1 MTIRTRTNEPGLFTL
16 GPPKQDGDADSKS
29 SPLSLYERAGVRAA
43 TDDSYLSIEK
53 ANGRVVEKAADG
65 TVDKGTQQ
73 IVEDPFRLD
82 YDAYGVIRPPINML
96 ELSALWEKNTILGQ
110 CIETMAINCEAFGH
124 DFIIRE
130 GLEVDKCAPEV
141 QKRIAVEKSIL
152 TNFFNNVSVNDP
164 HLSFTDLRIRKRID
178 QESVGG
184 AFWELVRGN
193 DGEPMGFN
201 HIPAYTCRFG
211 KLTTEEVH
219 TSQKIA
225 FYNPDGTVEYR
236 YRQVWRNFRLVLQRR
251 GIRLAWFKTLG
262 DPRIINRHN
271 GYVSDEQLP
280 PKDRANEAVYF
291 PNIWSPRT
299 PYAFPR
305 TAGCL
310 FPIYGSRAAEEINYT
325 TFENNMV
332 PSMAIMVSNGML
344 SEGSIARYKE
354 FTEANV
360 VGRKN
365 YSMFL
370 LLESEPVT
378 EGVVNPG
385 TMKLDIKPLTDT
397 QHKDEL
403 FQEYDKDNR
412 EKVRGCFRMPP
423 IYLGAV
429 QGYNKSTATISR
441 KLADEQ
447 VYGPEREKF
456 DTFMNRVILP
466 ELGILYWQFRSKTA
480 DVTDNDDLIKL
491 LVAAEKTGG
500 SNPRIAREVMRRVFN
515 RDLGEVRG
523 INPEVPYSLQLAQ
536 VMQAGAVPET
546 KLNVPGENSVKR
558 TNNLEPGLTL
568 TDKSA
573 ESLIRHRK
581 WLEEQYQDVY
591 RDWRES
597 VFGPPEPDEPDGT

>member
-1 MTIRTRTNEPGLFTL
+1 MATKVREYEPNLFQL
-16 GPPKQDGDADSKS
+16 SDSRS
-29 SPLSLYERAGVRAA
+29 SQFSLYEHASIRSP
-43 TDDSYLSIEK
+43 TDDSFLSIEK
-53 ANGRVVEKAADG
+53 EGQVVEKAADG
-65 TVDKGTQQ
+65 TVNKATQQ

-82 YDAYGVIRPPINML
+82 YDAYGVIRPPINLL
-96 ELSALWEKNTILGQ
+96 ELSSLWEKNTVLGSIHEAM
-110 CIETMAINCEAFGH
+110 CINCEAFGH
-124 DFIIRE
+124 DYVLRPKID
-130 GLEVDKCAPEV
+130 LEKVSAEV
-141 QKRIAVEKSIL
+141 SKRIEEEYSIL
-152 TNFFNNVSVNDP
+152 TNFFENASVNEP
-164 HLSFTDLRIRKRID
+164 HLSFTDLRVRKRTD
-178 QESVGG
+178 MEATGG
-184 AFWELVRGN
+184 AFWEIVRGS
-193 DGEPMGFN
+193 DGEVMGFN
-201 HIPAYTCRFG
+201 HLPAYTCRFG
-211 KLTTEEVH
+211 KLTTEEVK
-219 TSQKIA
+219 TAQRIP
-225 FYNPDGTVEYR
+225 FLNPDGTFEYR
-236 YRQVWRNFRLVLQRR
+236 IRTVWRNFRLVLQRR
-251 GIRLAWFKTLG
+251 GIRLAWFKMLS
-262 DPRIINRHN
+262 DPRIVNRHN
-271 GYVSDEQLP
+271 GYVSDESLP
-280 PKDRANEAVYF
+280 LADRANEVVYF
-291 PNIWSPRT
+291 PNVWAPRT
-299 PYAFPR
+299 PYTMVR
-305 TAGCL
+305 HTGCL
-310 FPIYGSRAAEEINYT
+310 FPIYGSRSAEEINYT

-332 PSMAIMVSNGML
+332 PSLAILVSNGML
-344 SEGSIARYKE
+344 TEGSIKRYQE
-354 FTEANV
+354 FTESNIV
-360 VGRKN
+360 SRKN
-365 YSMFL
+365 YSTFL
-370 LLESEPVT
+370 LLESEPIT
-378 EGVVNPG
+378 EAVANPG
-385 TMKLDIKPLTDT
+385 TMRLAIEPLTKS